1 MRYGSGPDALGP
13 LGILLEVKTMAKGSL
28 SPLESLDKVPKHCIC
43 QLQMLYPRGGS
54 RVAAA
59 SKMECFVIIVN
70 GVQALTITAK
80 HSILDVA
87 AALDPLLLY
96 TDAEFWILYSYSIVP
111 PPRNEK
117 IKFLYYQTQ

>member
-13 LGILLEVKTMAKGSL
+13 LGILLEVKTMAEGSL

-59 SKMECFVIIVN
+59 SKMECFV
-70 GVQALTITAK
+70 
-80 HSILDVA
+80 A